1 MILAVDVH
9 YADDSAYVAGVLFS
23 SWQSKSAEREYT
35 SMLSKVADYE
45 PGNFYK
51 RELPCILRLLSEH
64 RLEPECIVIDGY
76 VFLDGSSSPGLG
88 KHLYDALNATT
99 PVVGVAKKPFRGIT
113 ENYQVFRGASKR
125 PLYVTAA
132 GIPLD
137 EAKRHVQGMSGTSRI
152 PELLKRTDQLCR
164 GNR

>member
-9 YADDSAYVAGVLFS
+9 YADDSALVAGVLFN
-23 SWQSKSAEREYT
+23 SWQSESAQHEYT
-35 SMLSKVADYE
+35 SMVSKVADYE

-51 RELPCILRLLSEH
+51 RELPCILRLLREH
-64 RLEPECIVIDGY
+64 GLEPDCIVIDGY

-99 PVVGVAKKPFRGIT
+99 PVVGVAKKPFKGIA
-113 ENYQVFRGASKR
+113 EKHQVFRGASTR
-125 PLYVTAA
+125 PLYVTAV
-132 GIPLD
+132 GMPIE
-137 EAKRHVQGMSGTSRI
+137 EAKLHVQGMYGKSRI
-152 PELLKRTDQLCR
+152 PELLKRADQLCR